1 MMADETGEKI
11 VLPSIRDVETSVV
24 AQADLFEQQRIAGL
38 RDAFVSTLERLEQTI
53 DLETAALQQ
62 PRPVDLRAFNHKKSH
77 GLLEM
82 TRAMRAMEPLSS
94 DRASLASLDRL
105 RLKLGKNLAILE
117 SHLRAVKQVSG
128 LIARAMEADDSDG
141 TYSVQGY
148 KPAPKS

>member
-1 MMADETGEKI
+1 MMADETSEKI
-11 VLPSIRDVETSVV
+11 VLPSIRDVDTSVLT
-24 AQADLFEQQRIAGL
+24 QADLFEQQRLAGL
-38 RDAFVSTLERLEQTI
+38 REAFVSTLERLEQTI

-62 PRPVDLRAFNHKKSH
+62 ARPVDLRAFNHKKSH

-82 TRAMRAMEPLSS
+82 SRAMRAMEPLSS
-94 DRASLASLDRL
+94 DRMSLASLERL
-105 RLKLGKNLAILE
+105 RVKLGKNLAILE

-141 TYSVQGY
+141 TYTVQGY

>member
-1 MMADETGEKI
+1 MADETDEKI
-11 VLPSIRDVETSVV
+11 VLPSIRDVETNVLT
-24 AQADLFEQQRIAGL
+24 QADSFEQQRLAGL
-38 RDAFVSTLERLEQTI
+38 REAFVSTLERLEQTI

-94 DRASLASLDRL
+94 DRMSLASLERL
-105 RLKLGKNLAILE
+105 RVKLGKNLAILE

-128 LIARAMEADDSDG
+128 LIARAIEADDSDG
-141 TYSVQGY
+141 TYSAHGY
-148 KPAPKS
+148 KPASKS